1 MKANELRIGN
11 WLNGPEGNAQVTGIQ
26 NREVVEIGEMGHV
39 MEDVSPIPLT
49 EDWLKKMNF
58 QRVTDV
64 GKGGS
69 NEVLSL
75 DLWLCEGLI
84 HFYSNNEE
92 DYSDVTAWYVDYG
105 EPCENY
111 FCRVQYVHSLQNLY
125 FGLTGEELTIK
136 Q

>member
-1 MKANELRIGN
+1 MKANELRINNLIAVKGFCVKVSK
-11 WLNGPEGNAQVTGIQ
+11 ETFKHI
-26 NREVVEIGEMGHV
+26 
-39 MEDVSPIPLT
+39 EDGKVLEAEPIPLT

-136 Q
+136 E